1 VNDGDASAARP
12 EAGGRGD
19 GGPPGAA
26 LADAVEAGR
35 AAQPLWSLVPP
46 AARARYVRRAAMA
59 MLDELDDLAPRLA
72 ETTGWPRAQL
82 VVSELLPAVRG
93 LRALADDGPGA
104 LAEQRLSPRR
114 AALAGRSVR
123 LVPAPAGVIGLRGP
137 AASPWAEPALEA
149 AAAVLAGNA
158 ALLAGGPPLV
168 AQRLRAIFLRAGLP
182 GELLALV
189 APDGLDAVCDRV
201 IDLPRDTRRGLVL
214 VLPGAPRRRVVE
226 AALWAAFARHSGAA
240 GRLVVAGTAADGLV
254 ADLAAGAARLRVGDP
269 RDPATEI
276 GPLDSA
282 DALAA
287 VEAALVG
294 ADAQG
299 GGRVPDLDGPHWR
312 PTVVAGVGSG
322 DPLFTSPPPGPVLAV
337 HEAESVE
344 RAIAVAAGAASVSV
358 WARDR
363 DQGERVARRLAA
375 PLTWVGRHG
384 EAPPGVPLR
393 LARHTVPRQVESRTS
408 WAPGAPRLAAGP
420 RIVESLTALAE
431 LRHGRE
437 SRRWAA
443 LRTLLR
449 AARD

>member
-1 VNDGDASAARP
+1 VTAEG
-12 EAGGRGD
+12 
-19 GGPPGAA
+19 
-26 LADAVEAGR
+26 LAPAEAVEAGR
-35 AAQPLWSLVPP
+35 AAQPLWSLVPA
-46 AARARYVRRAAMA
+46 AARARYVRRAAVA
-59 MLDELDDLAPRLA
+59 MLDELEDLAPRLA
-72 ETTGWPRAQL
+72 AATAWPRAQL

-93 LRALADDGPGA
+93 LRALADDGPAA

-123 LVPAPAGVIGLRGP
+123 LVQAPPGVIGLRGP
-137 AASPWAEPALEA
+137 GASPWAEPALEVA
-149 AAAVLAGNA
+149 A
-158 ALLAGGPPLV
+158 ALLAGNAVLLAGGPSLA

-189 APDGLDAVCDRV
+189 PPDGLEAVCDRV
-201 IDLPRDTRRGLVL
+201 IDLPRATRRGLVL

-226 AALWAAFARHSGAA
+226 AALWAAFARHSAAA
-240 GRLVVAGTAADGLV
+240 GRLVVAGSAVDGLV
-254 ADLAAGAARLRVGDP
+254 ADLAAGAAGLRIGDP

-276 GPLDSA
+276 GPLDSDA
-282 DALAA
+282 ALAA
-287 VEAALVG
+287 VEAAVAG
-294 ADAQG
+294 AGAHG
-299 GGRVPDLDGPHWR
+299 GGRVEDLDGPYWR
-312 PTVVAGVGSG
+312 PTVLAGVRPG
-322 DPLFTSPPPGPVLAV
+322 DAVFTAPPPGPVLAV
-337 HEAESVE
+337 HAADSVE

-384 EAPPGVPLR
+384 EAPPGVPIR
-393 LARHTVPRQVESRTS
+393 LARHAVPRQVESRTS

-420 RIVESLTALAE
+420 RTVASLTALAE

-443 LRTLLR
+443 LRTLWR
-449 AARD
+449 TARN

>member
-1 VNDGDASAARP
+1 VSETG
-12 EAGGRGD
+12 
-19 GGPPGAA
+19 GAA

-35 AAQPLWSLVPP
+35 AAQPLWSLVPT
-46 AARARYVRRAAMA
+46 AARARYVRRAAVA
-59 MLDELDDLAPRLA
+59 MLDELEDLAPRLA

-104 LAEQRLSPRR
+104 LAEQRLSPRT

-123 LVPAPAGVIGLRGP
+123 LVHAPAGVIGLRGP

-158 ALLAGGPPLV
+158 VLLAGGPPLV

-201 IDLPRDTRRGLVL
+201 IDLPRATRRGLVL

-226 AALWAAFARHSGAA
+226 AALWAAFARHSAAA
-240 GRLVVAGTAADGLV
+240 GRLVVTGSAAEGLV

-269 RDPATEI
+269 RDPGTEI

-282 DALAA
+282 EALAS
-287 VEAALVG
+287 VEAAVAG
-294 ADAQG
+294 QDAHG
-299 GGRVPDLDGPHWR
+299 GGRVEGGLYWR

-322 DPLFTSPPPGPVLAV
+322 DPLFTAPPPGPVLAV

-384 EAPPGVPLR
+384 EAPPGVPVR
-393 LARHTVPRQVESRTS
+393 LARHTVPRQLESRAS

-420 RIVESLTALAE
+420 RTVASLTALAE

-437 SRRWAA
+437 SRRWTA

-449 AARD
+449 TARD

>member
-1 VNDGDASAARP
+1 VSETG
-12 EAGGRGD
+12 
-19 GGPPGAA
+19 GAA

-35 AAQPLWSLVPP
+35 AAQPLWSLVPA
-46 AARARYVRRAAMA
+46 AARARYVRRAAVA
-59 MLDELDDLAPRLA
+59 MLDELEDLAPRLA

-104 LAEQRLSPRR
+104 LAEQRLSPRT

-123 LVPAPAGVIGLRGP
+123 LVHAPAGVIGLRGP

-158 ALLAGGPPLV
+158 VLLAGGPPLV

-201 IDLPRDTRRGLVL
+201 IGLPRATRRGLVL

-226 AALWAAFARHSGAA
+226 AALWAAFARHSAAA
-240 GRLVVAGTAADGLV
+240 GRLVVTGSAAEGLV

-269 RDPATEI
+269 RDPGTEI

-282 DALAA
+282 EALAA
-287 VEAALVG
+287 VEAAVAG
-294 ADAQG
+294 RDAHG
-299 GGRVPDLDGPHWR
+299 GGRIDGGLYWR
-312 PTVVAGVGSG
+312 PTVVAGVGPG
-322 DPLFTSPPPGPVLAV
+322 DPLFTAPPPGPVLAV
-337 HEAESVE
+337 HEADSVE

-384 EAPPGVPLR
+384 EAPPGVPVR
-393 LARHTVPRQVESRTS
+393 LARHTVPRQVESRAS

-449 AARD
+449 TARD